1 MPAATKQKPIGKVVH
16 YYDKIGVAIVE
27 LKKPLKVGDS
37 VKFHRGD
44 SEFSQIVSS
53 MQVEHENV
61 KKAKKGDAIG
71 VKVDE
76 PVKEGAE
83 VFIQ

>member
-1 MPAATKQKPIGKVVH
+1 MPVAAKPKPIGKVVH

-27 LKKPLKVGDS
+27 LTKTIKVGDS

-44 SEFSQIVSS
+44 SEFTQQVSS

-61 KKAKKGDAIG
+61 EKAKKGDAIG
-71 VKVDE
+71 IKVDQ

-83 VFIQ
+83 VFIV